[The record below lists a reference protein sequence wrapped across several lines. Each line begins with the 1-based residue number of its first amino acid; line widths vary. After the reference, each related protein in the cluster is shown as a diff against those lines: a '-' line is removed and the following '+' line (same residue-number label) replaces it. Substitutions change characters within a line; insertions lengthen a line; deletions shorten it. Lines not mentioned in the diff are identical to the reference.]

1 MAKKVFRVVGPLL
14 LLAYFISLVLHISAQ
29 SAQYQWDFRTHCK
42 AAEIFAAGSD
52 PYDPDILLG
61 QKDASFLYTYPPLTL
76 FFYALFNQTDD
87 NTAFHAFLLV
97 KCVLLIG
104 LVIFWRNAFLGP
116 AGDSLFFLFC
126 LLVFNSAV
134 FADLIAGNINLV
146 EQILLWAA
154 FFCFLKQ
161 RFALFCLFVVLAAS
175 FKMTPIFFIVL
186 LLTSDHPKKYHF
198 FGYAGAIF
206 LAYLAVQYLIYPDM
220 FMGFVRNAL
229 TVVGESGTVGP
240 STEKFVKEIFALLSQ
255 LIGPVSPV
263 VVSAVIIALA
273 ALVVFLSGRAYFLLK
288 GNRCDRPDGDK
299 MILFMV
305 CLVYALIHPR
315 FKDYAYMLLIV
326 PSYYI
331 MKTTRLKKAFP
342 FLFVLSVLAA
352 PHLMLPG
359 FDFLSAIVWRYFP
372 LMIAY
377 MIWGLYLYE
386 IFAASKSEVSPGPTK

>member
-1 MAKKVFRVVGPLL
+1 
-14 LLAYFISLVLHISAQ
+14 
-29 SAQYQWDFRTHCK
+29 
-42 AAEIFAAGSD
+42 
-52 PYDPDILLG
+52 
-61 QKDASFLYTYPPLTL
+61 
-76 FFYALFNQTDD
+76 
-87 NTAFHAFLLV
+87 
-97 KCVLLIG
+97 
-104 LVIFWRNAFLGP
+104 
-116 AGDSLFFLFC
+116 
-126 LLVFNSAV
+126 
-134 FADLIAGNINLV
+134 LIAGNINLV

-154 FFCFLKQ
+154 FFCFLKK

-198 FGYAGAIF
+198 FGYSGIIF

-220 FMGFVRNAL
+220 FMGFLRNAL
-229 TVVGESGTVGP
+229 TVVGESGAVGP

-263 VVSAVIIALA
+263 VESAVVIALA

-288 GNRCDRPDGDK
+288 GSRSEQPDGDK
-299 MILFMV
+299 MILFLV

-331 MKTTRLKKAFP
+331 MKTTRLKKVFP
-342 FLFVLSVLAA
+342 FIFVFSILAA

-372 LMIAY
+372 LVIAY
-377 MIWGLYLYE
+377 AIWGLYLYE